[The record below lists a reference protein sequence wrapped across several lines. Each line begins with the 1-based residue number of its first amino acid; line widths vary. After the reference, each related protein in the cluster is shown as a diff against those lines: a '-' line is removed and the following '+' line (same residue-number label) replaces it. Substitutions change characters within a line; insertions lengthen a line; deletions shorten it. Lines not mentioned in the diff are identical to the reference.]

1 MNNCYMMD
9 DSQAN
14 LTCKFCKQ
22 GYGLYNGACQIF
34 NSIINSSQ
42 NLNDNCTNPDYL
54 ESNQLSCL
62 SLNSAMP
69 NCSILDFGT
78 LTCAYCQS
86 GYNLINGT
94 CSLMSNNFCLTF
106 NANGNLCTVC
116 KKTFYL
122 KNGQC
127 NPYPPFCISYSNIC
141 TQCQSNFQL
150 VNGNCVDPNCQ
161 TINPIT
167 RACQICVVNYK
178 LNAGGVCKFMDP
190 NCQQF
195 DSNGDCSL
203 CLKGYSVKSSL
214 QYCVYQDLNCLTF
227 DNISGN
233 CIMCKPFFAYNSQV
247 QLCVPLPNNCQA
259 ADLSGRCSNCM
270 SGYNLISNYN
280 CLFIP
285 SIPNCQMIS
294 KDNYTKCILCNNGSY
309 ANANG
314 VCQSLPVFCAVYD
327 SNSNQCQQCNDNG
340 LMKNGACVDKNCQ
353 IFDLD
358 GGCLAC
364 ITSYQF
370 NSFGLCNFAAK
381 DPNCKNFVYGI
392 CQSCMERYY
401 FNFQFVCTAVS
412 PLCKTYDSN
421 SGFCLSCYD
430 GYQLNINGGCFLDL
444 LNSIVGNNDFLS
456 TSCKNY
462 NNQG

>member
-1 MNNCYMMD
+1 
-9 DSQAN
+9 
-14 LTCKFCKQ
+14 
-22 GYGLYNGACQIF
+22 
-34 NSIINSSQ
+34 
-42 NLNDNCTNPDYL
+42 
-54 ESNQLSCL
+54 
-62 SLNSAMP
+62 
-69 NCSILDFGT
+69 
-78 LTCAYCQS
+78 
-86 GYNLINGT
+86 
-94 CSLMSNNFCLTF
+94 
-106 NANGNLCTVC
+106 
-116 KKTFYL
+116 
-122 KNGQC
+122 
-127 NPYPPFCISYSNIC
+127 
-141 TQCQSNFQL
+141 
-150 VNGNCVDPNCQ
+150 
-161 TINPIT
+161 
-167 RACQICVVNYK
+167 
-178 LNAGGVCKFMDP
+178 
-190 NCQQF
+190 
-195 DSNGDCSL
+195 
-203 CLKGYSVKSSL
+203 
-214 QYCVYQDLNCLTF
+214 
-227 DNISGN
+227 
-233 CIMCKPFFAYNSQV
+233 V

-294 KDNYTKCILCNNGSY
+294 KDNYTKCVLCNNGSY